1 MATRD
6 FEFWKINVVSEQML
20 VLFVT
25 CTQKELLET
34 LALHNYRTMSW
45 IIHCI
50 IVIGA
55 FKLGRLSQS
64 GTSDLD
70 FFHGLVWGF
79 IIPKLTQ
86 IQSGSRCDAA

>member
-1 MATRD
+1 
-6 FEFWKINVVSEQML
+6 ML

-34 LALHNYRTMSW
+34 LALLTIQALHNYRTMSW

-55 FKLGRLSQS
+55 YKLGRLSQS
-64 GTSDLD
+64 GTSGLD

-79 IIPKLTQ
+79 IISKLTQ